1 MPNLGIKTNLEK
13 VYKNREK
20 LDELEADYKRRKT
33 RLDINV
39 RYLESDEKKYA
50 ERKLNTQQ
58 ERDNISKIAFLSAVI
73 MLRQVSYPREMLISY
88 FLFPRK

>member
-20 LDELEADYKRRKT
+20 LDELEADYKIRKA

-50 ERKLNTQQ
+50 ERKKNLTNQSTNSSSSI
-58 ERDNISKIAFLSAVI
+58 DVI
-73 MLRQVSYPREMLISY
+73 E
-88 FLFPRK
+88 